1 MGQRRIRVLCVDD
14 HPLVREGVMRK
25 VELQSDMEVVA
36 TACTGEE
43 AVALFRQH
51 RPDVTLMDLQ
61 LPTMSGLEAI
71 QAIRQHDAD
80 ARIIVLTMSE
90 GDEDIHRALRAGA
103 TTYVLKRT
111 ASDDL
116 IGVLRDVYA
125 GARPIPSETAA
136 QLASRATHQVLT
148 NRETMVVE
156 LIAKG
161 MRNKEIAATLGI
173 SEDTAEVHVRNIFTK
188 LNVRDR
194 TAAAM
199 VALRRGIIHMH

>member
-1 MGQRRIRVLCVDD
+1 MGQARIRVLCVDD

-25 VELQSDMEVVA
+25 VELQPDMEVVA

-43 AVALFRQH
+43 AVALYRQH

-71 QAIRQHDAD
+71 QAIRDYDGSAK
-80 ARIIVLTMSE
+80 IIVLSMSE

-103 TTYVLKRT
+103 ATYVLKRT

-116 IGVLRDVYA
+116 IGVLREVHA
-125 GARPIPSETAA
+125 GARPIPSDTAA
-136 QLASRATHQVLT
+136 QLAWRAIQQVLT

-161 MRNKEIAATLGI
+161 MRNKEIAAALGI

-194 TAAAM
+194 TAAAV
-199 VALRRGIIHMH
+199 VALRRGIIHIN

>member
-1 MGQRRIRVLCVDD
+1 LTQSQIRVLCVDD
-14 HPLVREGVMRK
+14 HPLVREGITRK
-25 VELQSDMEVVA
+25 VELQPDMEVVA
-36 TACTGEE
+36 TASTGEE
-43 AVALFRQH
+43 AVTLFCQH

-61 LPTMSGLEAI
+61 LPTMSGLQAI
-71 QAIRQHDAD
+71 QAIRAYDGNAK
-80 ARIIVLTMSE
+80 IIVLTMSE

-103 TTYVLKRT
+103 STYMLKRT

-125 GARPIPSETAA
+125 GARPMPADTAA
-136 QLASRATHQVLT
+136 QLASRETQGVLT

-161 MRNKEIAATLGI
+161 MRNKEIAAALCIT
-173 SEDTAEVHVRNIFTK
+173 EDTAEVHIRNIFAK

-194 TAAAM
+194 TAAAI
-199 VALRRGIIHMH
+199 VALRRGIIHIS